1 MKCYADNRRQQEH
14 DLEIRRQAIID
25 TLHFNVIQFIQF
37 LGDKRG
43 WKQESLIQMCKYI
56 ISHAESIEGEYTT
69 FKEAEE
75 DVWERYGIKWDGDHI
90 YVEDKPKESGN
101 AGGS

>member
-25 TLHFNVIQFIQF
+25 TLHFLLILFIQY

-43 WKQESLIQMCKYI
+43 FKQQSLIQMCKFV
-56 ISHAESIEGEYTT
+56 ISNAESIEGEYTT
-69 FKEAEE
+69 LKEAEE

-90 YVEDKPKESGN
+90 YVDERD
-101 AGGS
+101 GGGGG